1 MSCSDPKTPCSF
13 TNMNQAD
20 ADKQYPC
27 QKPFTNADKWRV
39 TLYTTVIFFIVSAP
53 FLYILVDKILGRL
66 LGFRVA
72 SSSGCPTLGGLFIHT
87 VVFTLIV
94 RALMG

>member
-1 MSCSDPKTPCSF
+1 MENFITTPSF
-13 TNMNQAD
+13 TNMQQAVKD
-20 ADKQYPC
+20 FPC
-27 QKPFTNADKWRV
+27 QKPLDNADKWRI
-39 TLYTTVIFFIVSAP
+39 TLYTAVIFFVVSAP
-53 FLYILVDKILGRL
+53 FLYILVDKTLGRL

-94 RALMG
+94 RALMGW